1 MKNVKFLALLLG
13 FVFISATAQAD
24 KRDFSLT
31 NATGYDI
38 KSVFVDSSHSNSWSD
53 DIMGRDIF
61 HDGETIDVHFDGAD
75 KGCKWDMKI
84 EWTDGEPATEWHD
97 FDLCQITSITLKY
110 NRKTGAT
117 TAVTN

>member
-38 KSVFVDSSHSNSWSD
+38 KSVFVDS
-53 DIMGRDIF
+53 
-61 HDGETIDVHFDGAD
+61 
-75 KGCKWDMKI
+75 
-84 EWTDGEPATEWHD
+84 
-97 FDLCQITSITLKY
+97 
-110 NRKTGAT
+110 
-117 TAVTN
+117 